1 MTSLIKKIQFGQN
14 SKKLGY
20 SLMKKGRIRTKFQN
34 GYNILIEKC
43 PILTKFQNNNYIL
56 KFSFTNAPNR
66 HISRFDDN
74 GDRVSRRSKNTEVDS
89 MHTTPTCSTASSPKG
104 SSSCSESIQT
114 DSPAITKSN
123 RLKLPGP
130 ISKKQSGSGTG
141 SGTGNATGPT
151 GKKPEVN
158 KLESLKREL
167 TKAKSKKSGSKKLP
181 KSISRL
187 SVGESAVPEFQF
199 DLDPIPLKPRS
210 SSNTQ
215 ST

>member
-1 MTSLIKKIQFGQN
+1 MAIISLVRN
-14 SKKLGY
+14 Y
-20 SLMKKGRIRTKFQN
+20 RIW
-34 GYNILIEKC
+34 
-43 PILTKFQNNNYIL
+43 TKFQNNHYIL

-66 HISRFDDN
+66 HISRFD

-89 MHTTPTCSTASSPKG
+89 MHTTPTISTASSPKG

-141 SGTGNATGPT
+141 SGTRSGTENATGPT

-210 SSNTQ
+210 SSNT
-215 ST
+215 

>member
-1 MTSLIKKIQFGQN
+1 MTHIIRSSSN
-14 SKKLGY
+14 SNVL
-20 SLMKKGRIRTKFQN
+20 S
-34 GYNILIEKC
+34 
-43 PILTKFQNNNYIL
+43 

-66 HISRFDDN
+66 HISRFDAN
-74 GDRVSRRSKNTEVDS
+74 GERVSRRSKNTEVDS

-130 ISKKQSGSGTG
+130 TTKKSTG
-141 SGTGNATGPT
+141 SDRPAGS
-151 GKKPEVN
+151 KPEVK

-187 SVGESAVPEFQF
+187 SVGGSAVPDFQF

>member
-1 MTSLIKKIQFGQN
+1 MAIISL
-14 SKKLGY
+14 SKNTDFF
-20 SLMKKGRIRTKFQN
+20 TKF
-34 GYNILIEKC
+34 
-43 PILTKFQNNNYIL
+43 NNNNDIL

-141 SGTGNATGPT
+141 SGVIGPT
-151 GKKPEVN
+151 GKKPEVK

-187 SVGESAVPEFQF
+187 SIGESAVPEFQF